1 MIVELQGKGIDM
13 TKTKSY
19 IHKATGWKGFKNDLR
34 NHLLTGILVLMPFG
48 VTLLVMR
55 WVFGWM
61 AGFLK
66 PWILRTAAFVVR
78 NPDIQHSPPA
88 YISATASILSILFL
102 IILIYLV
109 GVLAQRYLGKKLIL
123 MGEWLLLKIP
133 VLRTV
138 YGATK
143 QVMTTMALPK
153 KESFLSVVLVDFP
166 RAGMKSLGFLTG
178 FIEDSNGNKY
188 CKVFI
193 PTTPNPTTGFFE
205 ILRPE
210 EVVKTEI
217 SVEDAFKM
225 IISFGILSP
234 EVLNTKPMELPQP
247 PAK

>member
-1 MIVELQGKGIDM
+1 M
-13 TKTKSY
+13 TKKIY
-19 IHKATGWKGFKNDLR
+19 VHKATGWKGFKNDLR

-66 PWILRTAAFVVR
+66 PWLLKLAAFVVR
-78 NPDIQHSPPA
+78 NPELQTSPPT
-88 YISATASILSILFL
+88 YISWAASILSIIFL
-102 IILIYLV
+102 LILVYLV

-153 KESFLSVVLVDFP
+153 KESFLSVVLVEFP
-166 RAGMKSLGFLTG
+166 RKGMRSIGFLTG
-178 FIEDSNGNKY
+178 FVNDRGREDEF

-193 PTTPNPTTGFFE
+193 PTTPNPTTGFFV
-205 ILRPE
+205 IMPSN
-210 EVVKTEI
+210 EVIKTEI
-217 SVEDAFKM
+217 TVEDAFKTL
-225 IISFGILSP
+225 ISFGILTP
-234 EVLNTKPMELPQP
+234 EKPFVMKNEKAINPENF
-247 PAK
+247 KD

>member
-1 MIVELQGKGIDM
+1 M
-13 TKTKSY
+13 TKH
-19 IHKATGWKGFKNDLR
+19 IIPKATGWKGFKNDIR
-34 NHLLTGILVLMPFG
+34 NHFLTGILVLMPFG

-66 PWILRTAAFVVR
+66 PWLLKVAAFIVR

-88 YISATASILSILFL
+88 YISVAASILSIIFL
-102 IILIYLV
+102 LLLV
-109 GVLAQRYLGKKLIL
+109 YMVGALAQRYLGKKLIYL
-123 MGEWLLLKIP
+123 GEWLLLKIP

-153 KESFLSVVLVDFP
+153 KESFLSVVLVEFP

-178 FIEDSNGNKY
+178 FIEGANGIKY

-205 ILRPE
+205 MIPVA
-210 EVVKTEI
+210 EVVKADI

-234 EVLNTKPMELPQP
+234 EVLNTRAIEPPQ
-247 PAK
+247 KK